1 MRIERS
7 DAPALLSTF
16 NSHFFIITYSSSML
30 MKKILL
36 SFFFMALP
44 LLASAQLKFGYFS
57 YQAAFSSMPGYAIA
71 KKNLST
77 LSGQYNDEMRRA
89 EEEFNKK
96 YEEFLDGQSELA
108 PSILQKRQSELQ
120 ELMNRN
126 LAFKEEA
133 QRLLKQAEEE
143 ADTLKKIGKEQGYAF
158 ILNTDNDACPY
169 IDPEQGEDITP
180 LIKASF

>member
-1 MRIERS
+1 
-7 DAPALLSTF
+7 
-16 NSHFFIITYSSSML
+16 ML

-143 ADTLKKIGKEQGYAF
+143 AYAPLRQKLADTLKRIGKEQGYAL